1 MEVTLKNSITNRK
14 GLTAG
19 LLVMAFFLFAAISV
33 PAQEHPEHP
42 SKDTT
47 KKEHPEHPSKGE
59 ASAVTVDQMALAI
72 ADYVNS
78 DAKLKGGFFFV
89 YDATTKKPLQ
99 LTLDKVHKEKL
110 SQVGENLYFACSD
123 FKEAG
128 GKMYDLDFF
137 MQSVDG
143 NLTVTELIIH
153 KEEGKPR
160 YQWSEENGMWKR
172 K

>member
-1 MEVTLKNSITNRK
+1 MKNAVISLK

-19 LLVMAFFLFAAISV
+19 LMVLALFLFAAIPA

-47 KKEHPEHPSKGE
+47 KKEHLEHPSDDA
-59 ASAVTVDQMALAI
+59 ASAVTVEMMAMAI
-72 ADYVNS
+72 TDYVNS
-78 DAKLKGGFFFV
+78 DAKLNGGFFFV

-99 LTLDKVHKEKL
+99 LTLAKVHKEKL

-123 FKEAG
+123 FKETG
-128 GKMYDLDFF
+128 GKTYDLDFF

-143 NLTVTELIIH
+143 TLTVSEVIIH

-160 YQWSEENGMWKR
+160 YSWIEEAGMWKR

>member
-1 MEVTLKNSITNRK
+1 MKNPINYFK

-42 SKDTT
+42 SKEKE
-47 KKEHPEHPSKGE
+47 KKEQPSKDE
-59 ASAVTVDQMALAI
+59 ASAVTVDQMAQAI
-72 ADYVNS
+72 SDYVNA

-89 YDATTKKPLQ
+89 YDATSKKPLQ
-99 LTLDKVHKEKL
+99 LSLDKVHKEKL
-110 SQVGENLYFACSD
+110 SQVGDNLYFACSD

-143 NLTVTELIIH
+143 KLTVTELMIH

>member
-1 MEVTLKNSITNRK
+1 MVNLITNFK
-14 GLTAG
+14 KLTAG

-42 SKDTT
+42 KKDEP
-47 KKEHPEHPSKGE
+47 KKEHPEHPAKAE
-59 ASAVTVDQMALAI
+59 AAAVTVDQMALAI
-72 ADYVNS
+72 TDYVNS

-89 YDATTKKPLQ
+89 FDATTKKPLQ

-137 MQSVDG
+137 MKSVDG
-143 NLTVTELIIH
+143 KLTVTELMIH

-160 YQWSEENGMWKR
+160 YQWMEENGMWKR

>member
-1 MEVTLKNSITNRK
+1 MKNSINSFS
-14 GLTAG
+14 GITAG
-19 LLVMAFFLFAAISV
+19 LLVLAFFMFAAISV

-42 SKDTT
+42 SKD
-47 KKEHPEHPSKGE
+47 KEHPTKAEGTT
-59 ASAVTVDQMALAI
+59 VTVDQMALAI
-72 ADYVNS
+72 TDYVNS

-89 YDATTKKPLQ
+89 YDASTKKPLQ

-137 MQSVDG
+137 MQSVNG
-143 NLTVTELIIH
+143 QLTVTELMIH

-160 YQWSEENGMWKR
+160 YSWFEEAGMWKR